1 MKNLLVTGGAG
12 FIGANFVHY
21 MLQTYPDYRVVVF
34 DKLTY
39 AGNLNNLAPVAADE
53 RYAFVQGDICDA
65 GAVRA
70 AIERYGIDT
79 IVNFAAETHVD
90 RSILDPDAF
99 VKTDVYGP
107 FVLCEAVKDLKLE
120 RLHHIST
127 DEVYGPIPSGTFAE
141 NDRFKPTSPYAAA
154 KAGGELLVLAYAQ
167 TYNLP
172 ITITRGVNTYGP
184 YQYIEKAIPL
194 FITNAIDDQ
203 PIPLYGD
210 GSQVRDR
217 LHALDHARAVDVV
230 LHRGQLGEAYNV
242 AADMEHTNI
251 DVARRILALLGKPE
265 SLIQPVLDRPAHD
278 VRYALDTEKL
288 GALGWEPQIT
298 FAQGLEE
305 TVRWYVE
312 NEAWWRPLKSGEYLD
327 YYRRQYQERAQTL
340 EAEILKG

>member
-1 MKNLLVTGGAG
+1 MKHLLVTGGAG
-12 FIGANFVHY
+12 FIGANFVHH
-21 MLQTYPDYRVVVF
+21 MLAAYPNYRIVVF

-39 AGNLNNLAPVAADE
+39 AGNPANLSPVADNPQ
-53 RYAFVQGDICDA
+53 YAFVQGDICDA
-65 GAVRA
+65 NAVRD
-70 AIERYGIDT
+70 AIQQYDIDT

-99 VKTDVYGP
+99 VRTDVYGAY
-107 FVLCEAVKDLKLE
+107 VLCEAAKDLRLE

-127 DEVYGPIPSGTFAE
+127 DEVYGPIPSGKFAE
-141 NDRFKPTSPYAAA
+141 TDRFKPTSPYAAA
-154 KAGGELLVLAYAQ
+154 KAGGELLILSYWQ

-184 YQYIEKAIPL
+184 YQFIEKAIPL
-194 FITNAIDDQ
+194 FITNALDDE

-210 GSQVRDR
+210 GTQVRDR

-230 LHRGQLGEAYNV
+230 LHHGHVGEAYNV

-251 DVARRILALLGKPE
+251 DVARRILGQLGKPE

-278 VRYALDTEKL
+278 VRYALDADKL

-298 FAQGLEE
+298 FDQGLEE
-305 TVRWYVE
+305 TVQWYVH

-327 YYRRQYQERAQTL
+327 YYRRQYKERARTL
-340 EAEILKG
+340 EAEVLKV